1 MGKKV
6 KLLSVGVILLL
17 LSFTSTFAQRT
28 TAEIV
33 GTVTDETGGVLP
45 GVEVVIT
52 NMDTALTRSTFSDD
66 SGNYHVRLLPVGRYS
81 VSGELVGFK
90 KQEISGIILQ
100 VDQVAR
106 IDLGLE
112 VGEITELVEVEGTA
126 PLTKT
131 DAADIGMVIENQQI
145 EELPLMG
152 ENSFVDMVLLDAGA
166 AKVSGHLTSI
176 FTDLF
181 GGMTNAYG
189 SPPDGSRFMI
199 DGVDVKDT
207 AYSRI
212 DIRLSGNATR
222 EMKSQMNSHSAE
234 FGMNSGIQV
243 NMVTKSGTNEIHGNV
258 FWDHRNSAVNAR
270 NFFDPSRESRVR
282 EGLSEVPILQFNI
295 FGASVGGPHRPGQD
309 LLLLQ
314 LPGDPGEQVAD
325 SSGERPHH
333 EDEKRRLL
341 RNPSRKGDQGP
352 PHRRALPG
360 QHHPGEPDPSGGAQ
374 HDVRRG

>member
-1 MGKKV
+1 MNKNV
-6 KLLSVGVILLL
+6 NVFSIGVILLV

-131 DAADIGMVIENQQI
+131 AAADIGMVIEN
-145 EELPLMG
+145 
-152 ENSFVDMVLLDAGA
+152 
-166 AKVSGHLTSI
+166 
-176 FTDLF
+176 
-181 GGMTNAYG
+181 
-189 SPPDGSRFMI
+189 
-199 DGVDVKDT
+199 
-207 AYSRI
+207 
-212 DIRLSGNATR
+212 
-222 EMKSQMNSHSAE
+222 
-234 FGMNSGIQV
+234 
-243 NMVTKSGTNEIHGNV
+243 
-258 FWDHRNSAVNAR
+258 
-270 NFFDPSRESRVR
+270 
-282 EGLSEVPILQFNI
+282 
-295 FGASVGGPHRPGQD
+295 
-309 LLLLQ
+309 
-314 LPGDPGEQVAD
+314 
-325 SSGERPHH
+325 
-333 EDEKRRLL
+333 
-341 RNPSRKGDQGP
+341 
-352 PHRRALPG
+352 
-360 QHHPGEPDPSGGAQ
+360 
-374 HDVRRG
+374 